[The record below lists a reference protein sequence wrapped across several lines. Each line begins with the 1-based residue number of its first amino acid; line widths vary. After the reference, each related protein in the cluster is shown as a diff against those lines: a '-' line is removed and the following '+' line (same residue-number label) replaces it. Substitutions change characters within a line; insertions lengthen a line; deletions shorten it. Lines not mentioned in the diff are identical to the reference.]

1 MAKILIVDDNPLY
14 RELAGTLLADAGHD
28 ILVAEDGEQAL
39 SVASK
44 DSPDLILMDL
54 SMPEMDGVMTMHRL
68 RQIESARQTP
78 VVAIT
83 AYPEKWAHKVV
94 ASEDF
99 QGYIEKPF
107 RPDTFV
113 DEVLTYLKPL
123 QPR

>member
-14 RELAGTLLADAGHD
+14 RELAGTLLTDAGHD
-28 ILVAEDGEQAL
+28 TLMAEDGEEAL
-39 SVASK
+39 RVARQEL
-44 DSPDLILMDL
+44 PDIILMDL
-54 SMPEMDGVMTMHRL
+54 SMPKMDGVETMRRL
-68 RQIESARQTP
+68 RQIEATEQTP

-99 QGYIEKPF
+99 QGFIEKPF

-113 DEVLTYLKPL
+113 DEVLTFLAPTKGA
-123 QPR
+123 